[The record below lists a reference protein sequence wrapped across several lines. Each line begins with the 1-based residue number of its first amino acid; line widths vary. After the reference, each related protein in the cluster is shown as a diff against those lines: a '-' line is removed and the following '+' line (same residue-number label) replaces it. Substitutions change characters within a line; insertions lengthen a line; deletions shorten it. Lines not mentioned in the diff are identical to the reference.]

1 MKESNKKRVTGNIC
15 FSLGNREMS
24 EKVSVKDLLDEKE
37 PAAQGVCVCVC
48 KAMSQKAKER
58 KFLER
63 GSCQLSNGTE
73 RSSKRTEKSLAWTT

>member
-48 KAMSQKAKER
+48 VKQCLRRQK
-58 KFLER
+58 R
-63 GSCQLSNGTE
+63 GNF
-73 RSSKRTEKSLAWTT
+73 